1 MSIRQLADGAT
12 QEILT
17 CLGQDAQKSDDVSRI
32 VEQALA
38 EAVRQ
43 TQDGCLEVVNVCCSA
58 DQDLAHKIA
67 DEVRKKEHA
76 LIANL
81 SSLR

>member
-1 MSIRQLADGAT
+1 MSVHQLADGAT
-12 QEILT
+12 QEILK
-17 CLGQDAQKSDDVSRI
+17 CLGQDAQKSEEVSRI
-32 VEQALA
+32 VEKVLA

-43 TQDGCLEVVNVCCSA
+43 TQAGCLEVVNVCCSA

-67 DEVRKKEHA
+67 EEVRKKEHA
-76 LIANL
+76 LIVNL